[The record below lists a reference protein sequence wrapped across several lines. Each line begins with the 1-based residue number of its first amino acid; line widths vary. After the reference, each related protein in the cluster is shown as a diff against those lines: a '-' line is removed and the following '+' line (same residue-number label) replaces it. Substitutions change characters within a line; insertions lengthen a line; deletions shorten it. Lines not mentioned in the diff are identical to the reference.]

1 MIMNTFENFVRDITT
16 TTGNLNGITFTSNT
30 AYSPNTTTTNSA
42 YPCFIDSIEYIIDTI
57 NNNINN
63 KNNLNNNKTNVRV
76 KDNWIRNFNKNGVS
90 FAIIPDIKDVKV
102 IKNDVNA
109 KPVVIVLFKDGTEE
123 KAVLADKDT
132 FCLETGIGIC
142 ITKKLLS
149 MKNNGNG
156 GSALYN
162 KIVDRAVKV
171 MNRNKEAK
179 MKEQIEKDNE
189 ESRYKK
195 LVEKKKRRNER
206 RRQKEIEEI
215 AQYEIDIENKKEEL
229 RKKN

>member
-1 MIMNTFENFVRDITT
+1 MIMNTFENFKRGITT
-16 TTGNLNGITFTSNT
+16 TTGNLNGITFYSNT
-30 AYSPNTTTTNSA
+30 AYPPNTTSST
-42 YPCFIDSIEYIIDTI
+42 YPCIIDSIGYIIDTI
-57 NNNINN
+57 NNNNINN

-179 MKEQIEKDNE
+179 MKEQIEKDKE

-215 AQYEIDIENKKEEL
+215 AQYEIDIEKKKEEL